1 MDAEKFNG
9 LTIQELK
16 DFIRG
21 SIGTPM
27 PRPKPKTNRKEQVIT
42 LAKQL
47 EAANKSIIDAQK
59 LYEEKGFRVELTICA
74 ETGMI
79 LKWNLKSKFPKRPK
93 VAAVKIMAH
102 QEFYAILNRLDDVFS
117 SKDIHKALL
126 ESYIGPRRLQPIL
139 GFIIKGMF
147 GNPQIE
153 KIPGINV
160 GPGVRY
166 RKVK

>member
-1 MDAEKFNG
+1 MDAENFNG

-27 PRPKPKTNRKEQVIT
+27 PRPKPKTNRKEQVIA

-47 EAANKSIIDAQK
+47 EAANKSIIDAQN

-79 LKWNLKSKFPKRPK
+79 LKWNLKSKFPMRPRVIPIK
-93 VAAVKIMAH
+93 MMH
-102 QEFYAILNRLDDVFS
+102 YEEFRTIINRLSDVFS
-117 SKDIHKALL
+117 SKDINNALL
-126 ESYIGPRRLQPIL
+126 ESNIGPRRLQPTL
-139 GFIIKGMF
+139 GYIIKGMF
-147 GNPQIE
+147 GKPLIE

-166 RKVK
+166 RKVQ